1 VVEFVRSAIIFNQ
14 EREMAYTSYKSISP
28 KVQPLFDQV
37 QGMTLVSAQIVENG
51 FAFIYE
57 NSESRMLLRLLP
69 SVYTQGKNIVDP
81 INDMTM
87 LLELRRFSLDEVE
100 GDEGEMLGKVEMA
113 YSAWFGED
121 FL

>member
-1 VVEFVRSAIIFNQ
+1 VVEFVRSAIIINQ